1 VIGWLIAFFI
11 PGKHRPKDSLNPAD
25 IHGQETLTLVFPSNG
40 EERTMK
46 ITDVTSAINAAQ
58 FSVSR
63 LGSGEEPP
71 AIALAGP
78 GPSAAVDEATLRQ
91 EVDAVNAVLQKSA
104 DEHLQFSVHQESNRI
119 VVKLVNAVT
128 HEVVREMPSEKFLD
142 LVADLMKLAGIQV
155 DETR

>member
-1 VIGWLIAFFI
+1 
-11 PGKHRPKDSLNPAD
+11 
-25 IHGQETLTLVFPSNG
+25 
-40 EERTMK
+40 MK

-63 LGSGEEPP
+63 LGSGEDQP

-78 GPSAAVDEATLRQ
+78 SAVVDEATVRQ

-119 VVKLVNAVT
+119 VVKLVNQVT
-128 HEVVREMPSEKFLD
+128 QEVVREMPSEKFLD
-142 LVADLMKLAGIQV
+142 LVGDLMKLAGIQV